1 MKERFQFFFDQK
13 ERPKILVVGDL
24 ILDEYIWGGINRISP
39 EAPVP
44 ILETRSETLALGG
57 AANVANNLV
66 ALGCEV
72 HLCGAIGQ
80 DEKGDKLL
88 QTIHNRSIQTEGIF
102 RFVHRPTTSKIRIV
116 AHNQQVLRIDKEDNR
131 PITEETEKKLIQ
143 YINATLPGM
152 DGAVCSDYQKGVLT
166 EKVVHAIMHRA
177 RKAKKSVIVDPK
189 SSDFSLYKDATV
201 ITPNLKEVA
210 RSAPIKIT
218 DKEGLNRAAEYLLNL
233 TRSKAILITQGKDG
247 MTLFQNK
254 EKPVSI
260 PTVAKEVYDVTG
272 AGDTVISVFSMA
284 VFFGFDFKEA
294 AWLSNMAASIV
305 VGKVGTA
312 VVTLDEINEFLQEEM
327 LRTSHT
333 VLELDELKKIVG
345 LAKSTEKK
353 VVFTNGCFDIIHGGH
368 IEFLQKAKSLGDIL
382 VVGLNT
388 DHSVR
393 NLKGEGRP
401 IKTERERANILSA
414 LKFIDYITLFNED
427 TPEKL
432 IREIRPDILVKG
444 NDYKID
450 EVVGRE
456 IVEGY
461 GAHVELIPIVKGHST
476 TMTLEK
482 IIANHRSSD
491 ESNGE

>member
-1 MKERFQFFFDQK
+1 MRERFKNFFEQK
-13 ERPKILVVGDL
+13 KRPKILVVGDL

-66 ALGCEV
+66 ALGCEI

-102 RFVHRPTTSKIRIV
+102 RFVHRPTTSNMRII

-131 PITEETEKKLIQ
+131 PITTETEKKLLQ
-143 YINATLPGM
+143 YINQMLPSM
-152 DGAVCSDYQKGVLT
+152 DGVICSDYQKGILT
-166 EKVVHAIMHRA
+166 EKVIHAIMH
-177 RKAKKSVIVDPK
+177 KAKKAKKPVIVDPK
-189 SSDFSLYKDATV
+189 SSDFSLYKNATV

-210 RSAPIKIT
+210 RSVPIKIT
-218 DKEGLNRAAEYLLNL
+218 NKENLDRAAEYLLNL
-233 TRSKAILITQGKDG
+233 TRSEAILITQGKDG

-254 EKPVSI
+254 AKSI
-260 PTVAKEVYDVTG
+260 SIQTEAKEVFDVTG
-272 AGDTVISVFSMA
+272 AGDTVISVFSIA
-284 VFFGFDFKEA
+284 VFVGFNFKEA

-312 VVTLDEINEFLQEEM
+312 VVTLNEINEFLYKEM

-333 VLELDELKKIVG
+333 VLGIDELKKIIG

-388 DHSVR
+388 DNSVK

-401 IKTERERANILSA
+401 IKTEKERANILSA
-414 LKFIDYITLFNED
+414 LKFIDYITLFNEP

-444 NDYKID
+444 DDYKID
-450 EVVGRE
+450 DVVGRE

-482 IIANHRSSD
+482 ILANHRPSGDSKG
-491 ESNGE
+491 N